1 MYIIVDL
8 VFKSCKLSDQIFD
21 TVRVNTT
28 IDTNIIRI
36 KIRPVSY
43 SRVYVNFL
51 ACVVST

>member
-21 TVRVNTT
+21 TVHVNTT
-28 IDTNIIRI
+28 IDTNIIPI
-36 KIRPVSY
+36 KICPVSY
-43 SRVYVNFL
+43 CCVYVNFE